1 MTSSEVPFSQAA
13 ENNKGPILQ
22 VLQQHC
28 QAPGTLLEIGA
39 GTGQHAVWL
48 SAQLPHLQWQP
59 SDVPDNL
66 PAIRHWLS
74 QTPNPARPPLALD
87 VTGEWPAG
95 PFDYLFTANTFHIM
109 AQPLVARCIAEGCL
123 RLNEGGRFMV
133 YGPFN
138 YDGQFTSDSNRQF
151 DGWLKAADP
160 QRGIRDKEWIE
171 QEFARHGRQCLADHE
186 MPANNRVL
194 VFG

>member
-1 MTSSEVPFSQAA
+1 MTPSEVPFSQAA

-28 QAPGTLLEIGA
+28 QATGTLLEIGA
-39 GTGQHAVWL
+39 GTGQHAAWL

-59 SDVPDNL
+59 SDVAENL
-66 PAIRHWLS
+66 PTIRHWLS
-74 QTPNPARPPLALD
+74 QNANPANPPLALD

-109 AQPLVARCIAEGCL
+109 VQPLVAHCIAEGCL
-123 RLNEGGRFMV
+123 RLNPGGRFMV

-151 DGWLKAADP
+151 EGWLKATDP

-171 QEFARHGRQCLADHE
+171 KEFARHGRQCLADHA

>member
-13 ENNKGPILQ
+13 ENNKGPIFQ

-28 QAPGTLLEIGA
+28 QAPGRLLEIGA
-39 GTGQHAVWL
+39 GTGQHAAWL

-59 SDVPDNL
+59 SDVAENL
-66 PAIRHWLS
+66 PTIRHWLGE
-74 QTPNPARPPLALD
+74 TPNPANAPLALD
-87 VTGEWPAG
+87 VSGQWPVG

-109 AQPLVARCIAEGCL
+109 AQSLVAHCIAEGCQ
-123 RLNEGGRFMV
+123 RLSTEGLFMV

-151 DGWLKAADP
+151 ERWLKATNA
-160 QRGIRDKEWIE
+160 QRGIRDKEWVE
-171 QEFARHGRQCLADHE
+171 QEFDRHGRQCLADHA

>member
-1 MTSSEVPFSQAA
+1 MTPSEVPFSQAA

-39 GTGQHAVWL
+39 GTGQHAAWL

-59 SDVPDNL
+59 SDIPDNL
-66 PAIRHWLS
+66 PAIHHWLS
-74 QTPNPARPPLALD
+74 QTPNPAKPPLALD
-87 VTGEWPAG
+87 VTGEWPTG

-109 AQPLVARCIAEGCL
+109 AQSLVAHCIAEGCQ
-123 RLNEGGRFMV
+123 RLSTTGLFLV

-151 DGWLKAADP
+151 EDWLKAADP
-160 QRGIRDKEWIE
+160 QRGIRDKEWVE
-171 QEFARHGRQCLADHE
+171 KEFARHGRQCLADHA

>member
-28 QAPGTLLEIGA
+28 QAPGALLEIGA
-39 GTGQHAVWL
+39 GTGQHAAWL

-59 SDVPDNL
+59 SDVPENL
-66 PAIRHWLS
+66 PTIRHWLS
-74 QTPNPARPPLALD
+74 QSPNPAKTPLALD
-87 VTGEWPAG
+87 VAGQWPTG

-109 AQPLVARCIAEGCL
+109 AQSLVAHCIAEGCQ
-123 RLNEGGRFMV
+123 RLSTTGLFLV

-151 DGWLKAADP
+151 EDWLKATDP

-171 QEFARHGRQCLADHE
+171 QEFARHGRQCLADHA

>member
-39 GTGQHAVWL
+39 GTGQHAAWL

-74 QTPNPARPPLALD
+74 QTDRKS
-87 VTGEWPAG
+87 V
-95 PFDYLFTANTFHIM
+95 
-109 AQPLVARCIAEGCL
+109 V
-123 RLNEGGRFMV
+123 
-133 YGPFN
+133 
-138 YDGQFTSDSNRQF
+138 
-151 DGWLKAADP
+151 
-160 QRGIRDKEWIE
+160 
-171 QEFARHGRQCLADHE
+171 
-186 MPANNRVL
+186 
-194 VFG
+194 

>member
-1 MTSSEVPFSQAA
+1 MTPSEVPFSQAA

-39 GTGQHAVWL
+39 GTGQHAAWL

-59 SDVPDNL
+59 SDVAEHL

-74 QTPNPARPPLALD
+74 QSPNPAKPPLALD
-87 VTGEWPAG
+87 VTDQWPTG

-109 AQPLVARCIAEGCL
+109 AQSLVAHCIAEGCQ
-123 RLNEGGRFMV
+123 RLSPKGVFLV

-151 DGWLKAADP
+151 EGWLKATDA
-160 QRGIRDKEWIE
+160 QRGIRDKEWVE
-171 QEFARHGRQCLADHE
+171 QEFARHGRQCLADHA

>member
-39 GTGQHAVWL
+39 GTGQHAAWL

-59 SDVPDNL
+59 SDVAENL

-74 QTPNPARPPLALD
+74 QSPNPAKAPLALD
-87 VTGEWPAG
+87 VTDQWPSG

-109 AQPLVARCIAEGCL
+109 SQSLVAHCIAEGCQ
-123 RLNEGGRFMV
+123 RLSPKGVFMV

-151 DGWLKAADP
+151 EGWLKATDA
-160 QRGIRDKEWIE
+160 QRGIRDKEWVE
-171 QEFARHGRQCLADHE
+171 QEFARHGRQCLADHA
-186 MPANNRVL
+186 MPANNRML